1 MIRIA
6 FMNDYGISGFLA
18 RQDGTHVTRKRVC
31 VKMKSLPQND
41 GLFDRTFAIPCQ
53 ILLSLVD

>member
-41 GLFDRTFAIPCQ
+41 GLFDRTFAISCE